1 MDVSNNR
8 REYSKKLGDQAE
20 DKFIE
25 LIRIYLKE
33 NKYPIN
39 IKKSNSYQDRR
50 LHIDYYINNKGFDI
64 KAKRHLETI
73 WLEKKNVNG
82 YDGWLLGEAH
92 YIVFDI
98 LELNTFCIFKRE
110 DLYNHI
116 KDVNEHTIN
125 KYEYNKI
132 YTRSKWGK
140 KDELIKVKY
149 NDIKH
154 LEVFKLHYDNQTK
167 LDL

>member
-1 MDVSNNR
+1 MEVSNNR
-8 REYSKKLGDQAE
+8 RKYSKELGDKAE
-20 DKFIE
+20 IKFIE
-25 LIRIYLKE
+25 LMKDYLKE
-33 NKYPIN
+33 NNYPIN
-39 IKKSNSYQDRR
+39 IKKSNDYQDTR
-50 LHIDYYINNKGFDI
+50 LHIDYYINNKGFDV

-82 YDGWLLGEAH
+82 FDGWLLGKAD

-98 LELNTFCIFKRE
+98 LELNSFCIFKRQ

-116 KDVNEHTIN
+116 KDISEYTTN
-125 KYEYNKI
+125 KYEHNKI

-140 KDELIKVKY
+140 KDELIKVTY
-149 NDIKH
+149 NEIKH
-154 LEVFKLHYDNQTK
+154 LEVFKLSYNKQTK